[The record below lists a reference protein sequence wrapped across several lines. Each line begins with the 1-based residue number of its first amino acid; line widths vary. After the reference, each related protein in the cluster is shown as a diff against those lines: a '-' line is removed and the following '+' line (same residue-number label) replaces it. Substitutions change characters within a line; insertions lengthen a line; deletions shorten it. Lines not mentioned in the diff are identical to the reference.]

1 MIKLHKREGEI
12 GLNRLFHKIAALAAP
27 AATALMLFAAVA
39 SAHVT
44 VSPAQ
49 SSTGA
54 WETYT
59 LKVPSEKDVATVQV
73 DLRIPAGAAFKQYEA
88 SPGWDVTVDGD
99 KVSWIANGEGIQ
111 AGQFQRFY
119 FTVQNPAAAGDI
131 AWNAYQHYADG
142 SVVQWSGEEGSEAPH
157 SITSIAEASGGG
169 THSHGSM
176 DMADDGT
183 MTMDEHNAIMEEE
196 GNSSSVS
203 PMLYITLGI
212 SLLSFLLAAIALL
225 RGKKE

>member
-1 MIKLHKREGEI
+1 M
-12 GLNRLFHKIAALAAP
+12 NRLFRKIAVLTAP
-27 AATALMLFAAVA
+27 AAAALMLFAAVA

-44 VSPAQ
+44 VSPAE

-59 LKVPSEKDVATVQV
+59 LKVPSEKDIATVQV

-88 SPGWDVTVDGD
+88 SPGWDVTIDGD
-99 KVSWIANGEGIQ
+99 KVSWTASGEGIL

-119 FTVQNPAAAGDI
+119 FTVQNPDTAGDI

-157 SITSIAEASGGG
+157 SITSIVEASGGG

-176 DMADDGT
+176 DMADDGS
-183 MTMDEHNAIMEEE
+183 MSMDEHNAIMEEQE
-196 GNSSSVS
+196 NSSVS
-203 PMLYITLGI
+203 PMLYIALGI

>member
-1 MIKLHKREGEI
+1 M
-12 GLNRLFHKIAALAAP
+12 NRLFRKIAALAAP
-27 AATALMLFAAVA
+27 AAASLMLFAAVA

-44 VSPAQ
+44 VSPAS

-59 LKVPSEKDVATVQV
+59 LKVPSEKEIATVQV

-88 SPGWDVTVDGD
+88 TPGWDVTVEGD
-99 KVSWIANGEGIQ
+99 KVSWTANGDGIQ

-119 FTVQNPAAAGDI
+119 FTVQNPATAGDI

-142 SVVQWSGEEGSEAPH
+142 SVVQWSGDEGSEAPH
-157 SITSIAEASGGG
+157 SITSIVEASGGN

-196 GNSSSVS
+196 GKTASVS
-203 PMLYITLGI
+203 PMLYIALGI

>member
-1 MIKLHKREGEI
+1 MREGEI
-12 GLNRLFHKIAALAAP
+12 ELNRLFRKIAALAVP
-27 AATALMLFAAVA
+27 AAAALMVFAAVA

-44 VSPAQ
+44 VSPTQ
-49 SSTGA
+49 SSAGA

-59 LKVPSEKDVATVQV
+59 LKVPSEKDIATVQI

-88 SPGWDVTVDGD
+88 APGWDVTVDGD
-99 KVSWIANGEGIQ
+99 KVSWIANGDGIL

-142 SVVQWSGEEGSEAPH
+142 SVVQWSGEEGSESPH
-157 SITSIAEASGGG
+157 SITAIAEASSGGS
-169 THSHGSM
+169 HSHGSM
-176 DMADDGT
+176 DMADNGT
-183 MTMDEHNAIMEEE
+183 MTMDEHEAIMEEE

-203 PMLYITLGI
+203 PMLYIALGI

-225 RGKKE
+225 RGRRSRAGA